1 MAFNLDNIS
10 KKQILDTSQSFT
22 IRNLLKTEISFFKK
36 PFSNKKK
43 EAFYTEL
50 SVLLN
55 AGITLRNSLTLIQEE
70 QKKEIDKELIKKII
84 ESIVQGQSLSEAIKY
99 SKVFS
104 EYEYYSLKIGEETG
118 SLQKVSKELGLFY
131 RRKNEQRRTILN
143 ALSYPIIVLIT
154 AVFAV
159 IFMLQFVVPMFVGI
173 FKQNKVELPW
183 ITKVIVAASEILQ
196 HNLFAMFILIGSLII
211 FRFFISKNEWYK
223 KLASRILLKI
233 PYIGELSRKI
243 YISQFT
249 QATALLVSAKVPLL
263 HCIQLTKKMI
273 DFYPLQFALMSIE
286 NEIIQGKELSECLA
300 NHPIFDKKMI
310 SLLKVAEQ
318 TNQNEYIFGRL
329 TEQYNEDIQYQS
341 KLLSTVLE
349 PLIMI
354 FLGALVAVILIA
366 MYLPMFKLSTV
377 IS

>member
-10 KKQILDTSQSFT
+10 EKKIASNSNSFNVESIL
-22 IRNLLKTEISFFKK
+22 KKEIVLFKK

-55 AGITLRNSLTLIQEE
+55 AGITLKNSLHLIEEE
-70 QKKEIDKELIKKII
+70 QKKEIDKDILKKII
-84 ESIVQGQSLSEAIKY
+84 ENIIQGQTLSEAIKQA
-99 SKVFS
+99 KVFS
-104 EYEYYSLKIGEETG
+104 EYEYYSLRIGEETG

-131 RRKNEQRRTILN
+131 RRKNEQRRNILN
-143 ALSYPIIVLIT
+143 ALSYPVIVMIT
-154 AVFAV
+154 AIFAV
-159 IFMLQFVVPMFVGI
+159 VFMLQFVVPMFVGI

-183 ITKVIVAASEILQ
+183 ITKIIVAASQIFQ
-196 HNLFAMFILIGSLII
+196 QNFWSMLFLIGLIVMVL
-211 FRFFISKNEWYK
+211 FFIAKKRWYK
-223 KLASRILLKI
+223 KMSSQILLRI
-233 PYIGELSRKI
+233 PYIGELVRKI
-243 YISQFT
+243 YIAQFT

-263 HCIQLTKKMI
+263 DCIQLTKKMI
-273 DFYPLQFALMSIE
+273 NFYPLQFALMHIE
-286 NEIIQGKELSECLA
+286 QEVLQGKELSESLA
-300 NHPIFDKKMI
+300 GYPIFDKKMI

-318 TNQNEYIFGRL
+318 TNQNEYIFSRL

-349 PLIMI
+349 PLII
-354 FLGALVAVILIA
+354 LFLGALVAVILIA

>member
-10 KKQILDTSQSFT
+10 KKQTLDKSQSFT
-22 IRNLLKTEISFFKK
+22 IENLLKKEITFFKK

-55 AGITLRNSLTLIQEE
+55 AGITLRNSLSLIQEE
-70 QKKEIDKELIKKII
+70 QKKEFNKELIKKII
-84 ESIVQGQSLSEAIKY
+84 ENIVQGQTLSDAVKS

-104 EYEYYSLKIGEETG
+104 EYEYYSIKIGEETG

-143 ALSYPIIVLIT
+143 ALSYPIIVMVT
-154 AVFAV
+154 AIFAV

-183 ITKVIVAASEILQ
+183 ITKMIVAASEIFQ
-196 HNLFAMFILIGSLII
+196 HNFLGLLILVGAVII
-211 FRFFISKNEWYK
+211 FRFFIAKKIWYK
-223 KLASRILLKI
+223 KLASQVLLKI
-233 PYIGELSRKI
+233 PYVGELSRKI

-249 QATALLVSAKVPLL
+249 QATALLVNAKVPLL
-263 HCIQLTKKMI
+263 QCVKLTKKMI
-273 DFYPLQFALMSIE
+273 DFYPLQFALKGIE
-286 NEIIQGKELSECLA
+286 NGIIQGKELSESLA
-300 NHPIFDKKMI
+300 NYSIFDKKMI

-318 TNQNEYIFGRL
+318 TNQNEYIFERL

>member
-10 KKQILDTSQSFT
+10 KKQSIDKSPSFR
-22 IRNLLKTEISFFKK
+22 IEKFLKKEISFFNK

-43 EAFYTEL
+43 EVFYTEL

-55 AGITLRNSLTLIQEE
+55 AGITLKNSLSLIEEE
-70 QKKEIDKELIKKII
+70 QKKEVDKNLIKKII
-84 ESIVQGQSLSEAIKY
+84 ENLVQGQTFSEAIKH

-143 ALSYPIIVLIT
+143 ALSYPLIVIIT
-154 AVFAV
+154 AIFAV
-159 IFMLQFVVPMFVGI
+159 VFMLQFVVPMFVGI
-173 FKQNKVELPW
+173 FKQNKVEIPW
-183 ITKVIVAASEILQ
+183 ITKVIVSASEVFQ
-196 HNLFAMFILIGSLII
+196 HNFFNIFILISVLII
-211 FRFFISKNEWYK
+211 FRYFISKKRWYK
-223 KLASRILLKI
+223 KWTSKILLKI

-286 NEIIQGKELSECLA
+286 NEIIQGKELSESLS
-300 NHPIFDKKMI
+300 NYPIFDKKMI

-329 TEQYNEDIQYQS
+329 TEQYTEDIQYQS

-349 PLIMI
+349 PVIMV

-366 MYLPMFKLSTV
+366 MYLPMFKLSTI